1 MSAFSRDVRYGLRM
15 LAQNPGFT
23 AVAVVTLGLGIGAN
37 TAIFSVVRATLL
49 IPLAIPE
56 PERMVIVWTENR
68 ERQMRNL
75 PASAPDYF
83 DWKNSGVFEQL
94 GAVREGGFNLRIG
107 DRTERIQGLL
117 VTPEVFG
124 AMGIKPWLGRLY
136 RAEDILPGGGSG
148 VILSYS
154 FWNASFAGDA
164 GIIGKT
170 AVLDGEPRTII
181 GVLPKNAPKIGQE
194 QIYAPLV
201 FDAHQLA
208 ERGTRF
214 LTVMGRLK
222 QGVSLAAAQRRISE
236 LSARLSRQYTE
247 DAGESAYLQLAEEAY
262 VEDIQALVLILFA
275 AVGFVLL
282 IACANI
288 ANLLLARRTGRE
300 RELAIR
306 AALGA
311 GQWTLAR
318 QLLTESMV
326 LGLAGGALGILLAA
340 WGIDFIASFKLQEMP
355 NADQISLNGGVL
367 AFNVVLSAAIGILF
381 GLAPAWQTWRTNFNE
396 ALKAGGRGSSGS
408 RHHKLRGAFVVSE
421 IALTLIL
428 LVGAGLMLQSFV
440 RMRTARPG
448 FNTEGVLTMRVALSE
463 QQYAT
468 PEKQA
473 AFYDETLRRVR
484 ALPGVQIAA
493 ATEELPMSDDV
504 HGSGFRR
511 TDRPEPKPGDVP
523 LAILGSVTADY
534 FRALQFPLIRGRYF
548 TDADK
553 KGAPL
558 VAILDAWTAKRYWPD
573 GDPVG
578 KFLRLSRNAPPR
590 QIVGIVGEAE
600 QGVFVKLLKGRLAQI
615 YVPFAQEPKARMS
628 LALRTAGDPLALASP
643 VQQTVRAMDVD
654 QPVFEVRD
662 LETARAASRKP
673 QQLATAL
680 LGGFAL
686 VALLL
691 AVLGIY
697 GVMSYNAGRRLREI
711 GIRVA
716 LGAGRADVLKLLLRQ
731 GVTLT
736 LGGVAIGLA
745 GALALT
751 RSMASLLYGVRP
763 TDALTFTSMC
773 VLLGAAAALA
783 CYIPARRATHVDPV
797 EALRQE

>member
-1 MSAFSRDVRYGLRM
+1 MSAFLRDVRYGLRM
-15 LAQNPGFT
+15 LLQNPGFT
-23 AVAVVTLGLGIGAN
+23 AVAVLTLGLGIGAN

-49 IPLAIPE
+49 TPLAIPQ

-83 DWKNSGVFEQL
+83 DWKNSGIFEQL
-94 GAVREGGFNLRIG
+94 GAVRESGFNLRTG
-107 DRTERIQGLL
+107 DRTERVQGLL

-124 AMGIKPWLGRLY
+124 AMRIKPWLGRLY
-136 RAEDILPGGGSG
+136 RAEDIRPGGGSG

-154 FWNASFAGDA
+154 FWNAGFAGDA
-164 GIIGKT
+164 GIIGKS

-181 GVLPKNAPKIGQE
+181 GVLPRNAPKIGQE
-194 QIYAPLV
+194 QIYAPLI

-214 LTVMGRLK
+214 LTVMGRLR
-222 QGVSLAAAQRRISE
+222 QGVSLAAAQQRISA
-236 LSARLSRQYTE
+236 LSARLSREYT
-247 DAGESAYLQLAEEAY
+247 DDVGNSAYLQLAGEAY

-288 ANLLLARRTGRE
+288 ANLLLARGTGRE

-311 GQWTLAR
+311 GRWTLAR
-318 QLLTESMV
+318 QLFTESVV

-355 NADQISLNGGVL
+355 NSDLIALNGGVL
-367 AFNVVLSAAIGILF
+367 AFNLALSAATGILF

-448 FNTEGVLTMRVALSE
+448 FNPQGVLTLRVALSE
-463 QQYAT
+463 RQYAT

-473 AFYDETLRRVR
+473 AFYDETLRRVS
-484 ALPGVQIAA
+484 ALPGVEIAA

-511 TDRPEPKPGDVP
+511 IDRPEPKPGEIP
-523 LAILGSVTADY
+523 LAILDSASTDY
-534 FRALQFPLIRGRYF
+534 FRAIQLPLIHGRYF
-548 TDADK
+548 TEADK

-578 KFLRLSRNAPPR
+578 KFLRLTRNAPPR

-643 VQQTVRAMDVD
+643 VQQTLREMDVD

-673 QQLATAL
+673 QRLATTL

-691 AVLGIY
+691 AMLGIY

-716 LGAGRADVLKLLLRQ
+716 LGARRADVLKLLLRQ
-731 GVTLT
+731 GVMLT

-763 TDALTFTSMC
+763 TDALTFAGMC
-773 VLLGAAAALA
+773 ALLGAAAALA